1 MSKNILVTGGCGFI
15 GSEFVRQIV
24 EKDYNVIVVDNL
36 SYAGDLKRLEAVEN
50 KYKFYK
56 ADICDFS
63 QIESIFKIEQP
74 DEVIHFAA
82 QTHVDN
88 SIKDPFVFEEV
99 NVRGTLNLL
108 EAAREYKAEKVIH
121 VSTDEVYGEIEKG
134 AFSEESPLVPNSPY
148 SASKAAA
155 DCFVKAYQHTYSFPA
170 IIVRCSNNYGPWQY
184 PEKFMPVV
192 IYKALKNEKVPVYG
206 KGMNVREWLY
216 VVDCARAIQIVLEKG
231 SIGEIYNIGSGI
243 EKRNIDT
250 AKQILKGLHKPE
262 SLIEFVCDRPG
273 HDFRY
278 SLDCSKMERLGW
290 QCKYSFETGVKE
302 VIQWSKD
309 NFDWIESKVESLQN
323 HWREVYVKQ

>member
-63 QIESIFKIEQP
+63 RLESIFKIEQP
-74 DEVIHFAA
+74 EAVIHFAA

-88 SIKDPFVFEEV
+88 SITNPFIFEEV

-108 EAAREYKAEKVIH
+108 NVSKQYKVKKFISI
-121 VSTDEVYGEIEKG
+121 STDEVYGEIKKG
-134 AFSEESPLVPNSPY
+134 KFTESSPLQPNSPY

-206 KGMNVREWLY
+206 KGMNVREWLC

-231 SIGEIYNIGSGI
+231 SICEIYNIGSGV

-250 AKQILKGLHKPE
+250 AKQILKELNKPE

-302 VIQWSKD
+302 VIRWSRD
-309 NFDWIESKVESLQN
+309 NFDWIESKVENIRSLQQEGCV
-323 HWREVYVKQ
+323 RR